1 MTSGYVPAG
10 DGRGRELAFGG
21 MFGAAAL
28 VFPFFFHVLHLGH
41 IFMPMYIPLMA
52 MPFFVRP
59 LTAALTGGIT
69 PLLSALLTGMPPLF
83 PPVAPVMAVEL
94 AAMAGGLA
102 LFRRLWPS
110 TPVFV
115 HLFLVLVLGR
125 CINAGLFYLSSLWLE
140 LPAGFIAGISFI
152 SGWPGLILMMVVIP
166 PIARVR
172 TMLGEVT
179 HA

>member
-1 MTSGYVPAG
+1 MSGGYVPDG
-10 DGRGRELAFGG
+10 EGRGRELAFGG

-59 LTAALTGGIT
+59 LTAALAGGMA

-83 PPVAPVMAVEL
+83 PPVAPAMAIEL

-102 LFRRLWPS
+102 FLRRRWPAA
-110 TPVFV
+110 PVFL
-115 HLFLVLVLGR
+115 HLLFVLVIGR
-125 CINAGLFYLSSLWLE
+125 FLNAGLLYASSLWLD
-140 LPAGFIAGISFI
+140 LPAAFIAGISFI

-172 TMLGEVT
+172 TLLGGTV
-179 HA
+179 HG